1 MDKNNISLN
10 SENPTIEEITSYVSN
25 SLWNE
30 LCDFI
35 ENTYSVLPQIE
46 YSKCSM
52 KPGWNVKYKK
62 SSRAICTLYPDK
74 GEFTCLIVI
83 GSKETM
89 EVELMLESCNPYINE
104 IYKQA
109 KPFNGGRWLMIDV
122 KTLQILND
130 VKELIRIR
138 TKPKKQVDIFVQEN

>member
-1 MDKNNISLN
+1 MDKNDICLN
-10 SENPTIEEITSYVSN
+10 CESQSMGEIADYVSN
-25 SLWNE
+25 PLWNN
-30 LCDFI
+30 LCDFV
-35 ENTYSVLPQIE
+35 EETFSVLPQIE

-74 GEFTCLIVI
+74 GDFTCLLVI
-83 GSKETM
+83 GSKEAM
-89 EVELMLESCNPYINE
+89 ETELKLASCNPYINE

-122 KTLQILND
+122 KTPEILND
-130 VKELIRIR
+130 VKELICIR
-138 TKPKKQVDIFVQEN
+138 TKPIGFKRY